1 MFYILCYYSESF
13 LTKWLLRRVKMTQ
26 EELDALMSGD
36 VDLDAIDEVEES
48 EKNVENEDQVAIDA
62 NEYGRVEPTKAWPPP
77 PPNEDNRV
85 VHQLDD
91 VTKESEEKA
100 NEILEEVE
108 RLGDYFMN
116 TEENLGALKEGIE
129 SNIELFAKLVE
140 KFPSIQTF
148 AEQKSKNEELLTK
161 IDESLEMMMSGNDAT
176 MDIMDK
182 MQFQDIHRQKI
193 ERVINVMRALS
204 NYMNALF
211 SGKIDDEKR
220 VSSATHIH
228 GDTTTEDVV
237 NEDDIEALLAQFG
250 NK

>member
-1 MFYILCYYSESF
+1 
-13 LTKWLLRRVKMTQ
+13 MTQ
-26 EELDALMSGD
+26 EELDALMNG
-36 VDLDAIDEVEES
+36 DLDAMEEEIEQAEDESNSDGES
-48 EKNVENEDQVAIDA
+48 CELPEDAS
-62 NEYGRVEPTKAWPPP
+62 EYRRVDPKKAWPPP
-77 PPNEDNRV
+77 PPNEDNKV

-100 NEILEEVE
+100 TEILEEVE
-108 RLGDYFMN
+108 KLGDFFMN
-116 TEENLGALKEGIE
+116 TEENLNAIK
-129 SNIELFAKLVE
+129 
-140 KFPSIQTF
+140 
-148 AEQKSKNEELLTK
+148 
-161 IDESLEMMMSGNDAT
+161 ESLESNLELFEKLHAKFPDIKTFSEQIEKTKEALEKVEESLNMMMDGNDST
-176 MDIMDK
+176 LDIMDK

-211 SGKIDDEKR
+211 SGKIDDSKR

-237 NEDDIEALLAQFG
+237 SEDDIEALLAQFG